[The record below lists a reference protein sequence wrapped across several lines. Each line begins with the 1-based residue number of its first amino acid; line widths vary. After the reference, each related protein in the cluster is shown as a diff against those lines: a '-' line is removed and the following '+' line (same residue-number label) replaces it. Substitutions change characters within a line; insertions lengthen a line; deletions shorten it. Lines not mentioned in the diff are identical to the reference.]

1 MGNYA
6 LQTITTGFDNVAI
19 GHESLQTVN
28 SNYNTAVGSKS
39 GELTTGQLNVAV
51 GYYAARNASTG
62 ENYTFVG
69 AYAGGA
75 LTMTGHHNT
84 GVGYLAMHRIT
95 SGYDNTSLG
104 DASGQYISTGARNT
118 TIGRLSGDSITTGN
132 YNICLGYD
140 AEPSSA
146 SASGDC
152 TLGDSNI
159 SSLRCNDT
167 SISSLSDR
175 RDKTD
180 IVDLPTGLNFL
191 NTLRPV
197 KFKWATRDG
206 NVKDGKTRA
215 GFIAQELQ
223 EAQTGSE
230 YLDLVLDN
238 NPDKLEAKQE
248 HLIPVMVQAI
258 KELSA
263 EVKQLKSQLN
273 N

>member
-1 MGNYA
+1 MSGQY
-6 LQTITTGFDNVAI
+6 ITTGF
-19 GHESLQTVN
+19 
-28 SNYNTAVGSKS
+28 
-39 GELTTGQLNVAV
+39 
-51 GYYAARNASTG
+51 
-62 ENYTFVG
+62 
-69 AYAGGA
+69 
-75 LTMTGHHNT
+75 
-84 GVGYLAMHRIT
+84 
-95 SGYDNTSLG
+95 
-104 DASGQYISTGARNT
+104 RNT
-118 TIGRLSGDSITTGN
+118 TVGRLSGDSITTGD
-132 YNICLGYD
+132 YNICIGYD
-140 AEPSSA
+140 AEPSN
-146 SASGDC
+146 GTIDGEC
-152 TLGDSNI
+152 TLGDGNI
-159 SSLRCNDT
+159 SNLRCNDT

-230 YLDLVLDN
+230 YLDLVMDN

-263 EVKQLKSQLN
+263 KVKELESRQ
-273 N
+273 